1 VALAYFESRNQVSF
15 FVTGLALTQAPS
27 WFVTFLLLA
36 NKPVAVALRD
46 SVLIFLVQTSHLAL
60 LALLLE
66 WRERRK
72 QAHGLSSDRKL
83 LHLLPH

>member
-1 VALAYFESRNQVSF
+1 MALAYFESRNQASF
-15 FVTGLALTQAPS
+15 FVTGLATFQAPG
-27 WFVTFLLLA
+27 WFVGFLLLA
-36 NKPVAVALRD
+36 NRPVAVALRD

-83 LHLLPH
+83 LDWLYS